1 MEPQNYLGIYISRD
15 TATVVYLGLLG
26 RHGKALG
33 SFSVSVEEK
42 ERGNLQALVGL
53 IAQGCAQRK
62 WSYSEVAVALDCAM
76 FMQHS
81 VHSEFGAP
89 KQIAATIRFDTE
101 EALATDIT
109 DIALAFEITSVGQE
123 GSELTVFTAKRK
135 ILSEALA
142 SLQAHNLDPVSIE
155 PDVSCLSR
163 FICRKA
169 PSAESQ
175 RPGTLFGILSHRNGY
190 LIIPPVSAGPESQKD
205 SIIRTFLVGPA
216 QNRGELLSR
225 EVLVTTA
232 LVKSGEP
239 INYLKVFDSAGTV
252 NHQQLGEK
260 LGIESDG
267 IGWLDEAGAENQ
279 IPADG
284 FEPVD
289 YAVAYGAAL
298 AHSEKGHRV
307 NFRDDFSP
315 FQGKKLKMQRAI
327 KFAAQSVTVLLIVL
341 GLIFQVKL
349 WKNRDNR
356 KLRAKFSANYSA
368 VMLGQKL
375 PAETEPVEAVRKLRS
390 ELGRIRDAKK
400 GLITIKGEKSISSK
414 LTLVLTAFNKCAAQT
429 NLNIKSITITTRDII
444 VTGDTSSRQNT
455 TIFFDILRSNGL
467 DILRPGYELKGGRD
481 GFSITVVPK

>member
-1 MEPQNYLGIYISRD
+1 METQNYLGIYISRD

-26 RHGKALG
+26 RHGKTLG
-33 SFSVSVEEK
+33 CFSVSVEEK
-42 ERGNLQALVGL
+42 EQGNLQALVGL
-53 IAQGCAQRK
+53 IAQGCTQRK
-62 WSYSEVAVALDCAM
+62 WAYSDVAVALDCAM

-81 VHSEFGAP
+81 VHSEFSAP

-109 DIALAFEITSVGQE
+109 DIALAFEITAVGQE
-123 GSELTVFTAKRK
+123 GSDLTVFTAQRK
-135 ILSEALA
+135 ILSEVLG

-163 FICRKA
+163 FICHKA

-175 RPGTLFGILSHRNGY
+175 RPGTLFGILSGRNGY

-205 SIIRTFLVGPA
+205 STVRTFLVGPA
-216 QNRGELLSR
+216 QNRGDLLSR

-239 INYLKVFDSAGTV
+239 INHLKVFDSAGTV

-267 IGWLDEAGAENQ
+267 IDWLDEAGAENK

-289 YAVAYGAAL
+289 YAIACGAAL

-315 FQGKKLKMQRAI
+315 FEGKKLKMQKTL
-327 KFAAQSVTVLLIVL
+327 KFAARSVTALFIVV
-341 GLIFQVKL
+341 GLTLQVKL
-349 WKNRDNR
+349 WKNKDDRE
-356 KLRAKFSANYSA
+356 LRAKFSANYSA

-375 PAETEPVEAVRKLRS
+375 PAKTKPVEAVRKLRS

-400 GLITIKGEKSISSK
+400 GLITIKGEKSVSSK

-455 TIFFDILRSNGL
+455 LKFFATLRSNGL
-467 DILRPGYELKGGRD
+467 DVLRPTFDIKGERD
-481 GFSITVVPK
+481 NFNITLAPK